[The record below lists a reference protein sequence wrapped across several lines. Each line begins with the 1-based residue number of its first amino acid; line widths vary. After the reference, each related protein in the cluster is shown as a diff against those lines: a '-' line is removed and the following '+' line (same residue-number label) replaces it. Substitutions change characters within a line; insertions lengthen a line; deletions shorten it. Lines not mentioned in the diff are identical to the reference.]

1 MYPLL
6 FPLAIL
12 ARETTNPNV
21 IIMEDNAPAHSHQY
35 QEIFRRRAG
44 LKRLEWPAN
53 SPDLNPIE
61 AIWNEMKDSIK
72 VKLGWNFTARGI
84 RDVIEEEWKQ
94 YSVERINRHILSMLR
109 RIEACIADGGGN
121 NYNY

>member
-1 MYPLL
+1 
-6 FPLAIL
+6 
-12 ARETTNPNV
+12 
-21 IIMEDNAPAHSHQY
+21 
-35 QEIFRRRAG
+35 
-44 LKRLEWPAN
+44 
-53 SPDLNPIE
+53 
-61 AIWNEMKDSIK
+61 MKDSIK

-94 YSVERINRHILSMLR
+94 YSVERINRHIMSMPR